1 MLIETLA
8 GVAAKLASL
17 GIAAKAGIGIGVATA
32 AVTTAGVAG
41 VLPVPGLDS
50 GGSRPAIEV
59 ELPDVPAPNA
69 DQGLQTA
76 TGAISGQL
84 PVTDGES
91 EEAGKPE
98 VTGLARARQTP
109 AAQHLP
115 SAVPGR
121 PADVPTSN
129 SGAATTGIDRARET
143 PAGDHL
149 PSFVPGAPEGVEAGG
164 SDASTRGTTGTDVA
178 KQTPAGTRLPR

>member
-1 MLIETLA
+1 MISEILG
-8 GVAAKLASL
+8 GVATKIASL

-41 VLPVPGLDS
+41 VVPVPDLAS

-59 ELPDVPAPNA
+59 ELPDVPTPHA
-69 DQGLQTA
+69 DQGLQLA
-76 TGAISGQL
+76 TDAISGQL
-84 PVTDGES
+84 PTTDES
-91 EEAGKPE
+91 ETAGKPE
-98 VTGLARARQTP
+98 VTGVDRARQTP

-115 SAVPGR
+115 AALPGR

-129 SGAATTGIDRARET
+129 SGAAATGIDRARQT

-149 PSFVPGAPEGVEAGG
+149 PSFVPGAPEGVPTGG
-164 SDASTRGTTGTDVA
+164 SDATTGGATGTDIA
-178 KQTPAGTRLPR
+178 KQTPAAGRLPR